1 MIRLTTVGEE
11 PLVLGCCESEPETFS
26 KALRE
31 YENMETLGQITLT
44 SVTKQFGDTR
54 AVDNVSLQIE
64 GGEFFSLLG
73 PSGCGKTTTLRII
86 GGFVYPTSGEVF
98 INGEPMQQTPPYRRP
113 VNTVFQNYAL
123 FPHKTV
129 AQNIAFGLQ
138 MKKMPKAKTAAEVER
153 FLALIRLPGYGARK
167 PSELSGGEKQR
178 VALARALINQPTI
191 LLLDEPLAALDLQL
205 RKQMQLEL
213 KTLQRQVGITFVY
226 VTHDQGEALALSDR
240 IAVMRNGK
248 LLQVGTPAEIYD
260 APRNRFVANFIG
272 TSNFFQGRLSRC
284 EITPESVARGPVPRE
299 ATSKTAPQPVA
310 RGPVSREATSKTAPQ
325 PVARGPVPRDASTT
339 RTEFA
344 TVELATE
351 PPIKIIGRLNSN
363 VQDGESV
370 TVAIRPERIELTSPV
385 GGTSMPDT
393 LSCLNGIIQDESYLG
408 TTLQY
413 TVQTDYPT
421 PIIVHQ
427 QNTGAGETYRFRRGD
442 KVSLTWRAEN
452 AIVLSE

>member
-272 TSNFFQGRLSRC
+272 TSNFFEGTLSRL
-284 EITPESVARGPVPRE
+284 ETTLTSVARGPVSREATAKTASHPVARGPVPRE
-299 ATSKTAPQPVA
+299 AT
-310 RGPVSREATSKTAPQ
+310 
-325 PVARGPVPRDASTT
+325 TT

-351 PPIKIIGRLNSN
+351 PPIKIVGRLNSN

-385 GGTSMPDT
+385 GETSGPDT

>member
-1 MIRLTTVGEE
+1 MAARSV
-11 PLVLGCCESEPETFS
+11 
-26 KALRE
+26 
-31 YENMETLGQITLT
+31 MEAGQITLT

-54 AVDNVSLQIE
+54 AVDDVSLQIV

-86 GGFVYPTSGEVF
+86 GGFVHPTSGEVL
-98 INGEPMQQTPPYRRP
+98 INGEPMHRTPPYRRP

-138 MKKMPKAKTAAEVER
+138 MKKMPKAKTASEVER
-153 FLALIRLPGYGARK
+153 FLELIRLPGYGNRK

-240 IAVMRNGK
+240 IAVMRDGK

-260 APRNRFVANFIG
+260 SPQTRFVAEFIG
-272 TSNFFQGRLSRC
+272 TSNFFEGPLSRVD
-284 EITPESVARGPVPRE
+284 IAPKPVARVPVPRE
-299 ATSKTAPQPVA
+299 T
-310 RGPVSREATSKTAPQ
+310 
-325 PVARGPVPRDASTT
+325 STT
-339 RTEFA
+339 RTAFA

-351 PPIKIIGRLNSN
+351 PPIQIIGKHINRHNGDVHL
-363 VQDGESV
+363 DESV
-370 TVAIRPERIELTSPV
+370 TVAIRPERIDIATARP
-385 GGTSMPDT
+385 PDAPNQ
-393 LSCLNGIIQDESYLG
+393 LNGTIQDESYLG

-421 PIIVHQ
+421 PVIVHQ
-427 QNTGAGETYRFRRGD
+427 QNTGAGETHRFRRGD

-452 AIVLSE
+452 AIVLMG

>member
-1 MIRLTTVGEE
+1 M
-11 PLVLGCCESEPETFS
+11 
-26 KALRE
+26 
-31 YENMETLGQITLT
+31 ENVGQITLT

-54 AVDNVSLQIE
+54 AVDDVSLQIE
-64 GGEFFSLLG
+64 SGEFFSLLG

-98 INGEPMQQTPPYRRP
+98 INGEPMEQTPPYRRP

-153 FLALIRLPGYGARK
+153 FLELIRLPGYGDRK

-240 IAVMRNGK
+240 IAVMRDGK

-260 APRNRFVANFIG
+260 APQTRFVANFIG
-272 TSNFFQGRLSRC
+272 TSNFFQGTLSRL
-284 EITPESVARGPVPRE
+284 ETTLI
-299 ATSKTAPQPVA
+299 
-310 RGPVSREATSKTAPQ
+310 
-325 PVARGPVPRDASTT
+325 PVARGPVPRDATT
-339 RTEFA
+339 TTAPHSVARGPVPRDATTTKFA
-344 TVELATE
+344 TVALATE
-351 PPIKIIGRLNSN
+351 PPIQIVGTHNGN
-363 VQDGESV
+363 VQPGERV
-370 TVAIRPERIELTSPV
+370 TVAIRPERIDITSPV
-385 GGTSMPDT
+385 GESSGLDAVSR
-393 LSCLNGIIQDESYLG
+393 LNGIIQDESYLG

-421 PIIVHQ
+421 PVIVHQ
-427 QNTGAGETYRFRRGD
+427 QNTGAGETHRFRRGD

-452 AIVLSE
+452 AIVLTG

>member
-1 MIRLTTVGEE
+1 M
-11 PLVLGCCESEPETFS
+11 
-26 KALRE
+26 
-31 YENMETLGQITLT
+31 ENVGQITLT

-54 AVDNVSLQIE
+54 AVDDVSLQIE
-64 GGEFFSLLG
+64 SGEFFSLLG

-86 GGFVYPTSGEVF
+86 GGFVYPTSGEVC
-98 INGEPMQQTPPYRRP
+98 INGEPMKQTPPYRRP

-153 FLALIRLPGYGARK
+153 FLELIRLPGYGDRK

-240 IAVMRNGK
+240 IAVMRDGK
-248 LLQVGTPAEIYD
+248 LLQVGMPAEIYD
-260 APRNRFVANFIG
+260 APQTRFVANFIG
-272 TSNFFQGRLSRC
+272 TSNFFQGTLSRL
-284 EITPESVARGPVPRE
+284 ET
-299 ATSKTAPQPVA
+299 TLT
-310 RGPVSREATSKTAPQ
+310 
-325 PVARGPVPRDASTT
+325 PVARGPVPRDATETT
-339 RTEFA
+339 TPHPVPRDATTTTAPHSVARGPVPRDATTTKFA
-344 TVELATE
+344 TVALATE
-351 PPIKIIGRLNSN
+351 PPIQIVGTHNGN
-363 VQDGESV
+363 VQPGERV
-370 TVAIRPERIELTSPV
+370 TVAIRPERIDITSPV
-385 GGTSMPDT
+385 GESSGLDAVSR
-393 LSCLNGIIQDESYLG
+393 LNGIIQDESYLG

-421 PIIVHQ
+421 PVIVHQ
-427 QNTGAGETYRFRRGD
+427 QNTGAGETHRFRRGD
-442 KVSLTWRAEN
+442 PVSLTWRAEN
-452 AIVLSE
+452 AIVLTG